1 VRRGMTGTDVLTAM
15 IGLVGRNKRRYGGY
29 IVHAGIVLMFL
40 GFAGEGFSKDEQLL
54 LKPGEEAT
62 VGEFTLHLD
71 AIRVTDDGQ
80 KQMVTA
86 HVSVKDVDGTDLGKM
101 YPAKW
106 YYRKH
111 EEEPTTE
118 VGIRRTFAEDLYIV
132 MPAFELQDQTASVE
146 VHINPLVNWIWF
158 GFGIMAIGTGIAL
171 LPERAISF
179 ATGTLPADAATASL
193 LVLALLLAPG
203 LAHAQHVDK
212 PQDSRLQVFSKD
224 VKAVTTKLA
233 CWCGGCSK
241 LPVGECSCGH
251 CALVKSEV
259 STMLDEGKSFD
270 AVLAHYVEEQGGN
283 HVLSEPPDRGMG
295 RVAWL
300 LPYLLGLTG
309 LLGAGAFAMRWSRS
323 PNVAGPA
330 SMLEEDSTLRS
341 RLDDE
346 LRDLD

>member
-1 VRRGMTGTDVLTAM
+1 M
-15 IGLVGRNKRRYGGY
+15 
-29 IVHAGIVLMFL
+29 
-40 GFAGEGFSKDEQLL
+40 
-54 LKPGEEAT
+54 
-62 VGEFTLHLD
+62 
-71 AIRVTDDGQ
+71 
-80 KQMVTA
+80 
-86 HVSVKDVDGTDLGKM
+86 
-101 YPAKW
+101 
-106 YYRKH
+106 
-111 EEEPTTE
+111 
-118 VGIRRTFAEDLYIV
+118 
-132 MPAFELQDQTASVE
+132 
-146 VHINPLVNWIWF
+146 
-158 GFGIMAIGTGIAL
+158 
-171 LPERAISF
+171 
-179 ATGTLPADAATASL
+179 
-193 LVLALLLAPG
+193 LALLLAPG

-224 VKAVTTKLA
+224 VKDVTTKLA

-283 HVLSEPPDRGMG
+283 HVLSEPPDQGMG

-300 LPYLLGLTG
+300 LPYLLGLAG

-330 SMLEEDSTLRS
+330 SMLEEDSSLRS

>member
-1 VRRGMTGTDVLTAM
+1 M

-29 IVHAGIVLMFL
+29 IVHLGIVLMFL
-40 GFAGEGFSKDEQLL
+40 GFAGEGFSRDEQLL

-62 VGEFTLHLD
+62 VGDYVLHLD
-71 AIRVTDDGQ
+71 ALRVTDDGQ

-86 HVSVKDVDGTDLGKM
+86 HVSVRDTEGKDLGKM

-146 VHINPLVNWIWF
+146 VHINPLVNWLWF
-158 GFGIMAIGTGIAL
+158 GFGILAVGTGIAL
-171 LPERAISF
+171 LPERAVSF
-179 ATGTLPADAATASL
+179 AVARVPAEAATATL
-193 LVLALLLAPG
+193 LVLALLLAPA
-203 LAHAQHVDK
+203 LARAQHVDN
-212 PQDSRLQVFSKD
+212 PRGAQLQVFSKEVRD
-224 VKAVTTKLA
+224 ATKKLA

-259 STMLDEGKSFD
+259 TQMMKDGQSEAQVLEHFVEPGDHLNEGGHLGKSG
-270 AVLAHYVEEQGGN
+270 LPL
-283 HVLSEPPDRGMG
+283 LSEPMSGSG
-295 RVAWL
+295 RLVL
-300 LPYLLGLTG
+300 YIPYLLGF
-309 LLGAGAFAMRWSRS
+309 AGALAALALAVTWARR
-323 PNVAGPA
+323 PALAGPA
-330 SMLEEDSTLRS
+330 GMLDDDAALRS

-346 LRDLD
+346 LRDMD

>member
-1 VRRGMTGTDVLTAM
+1 VGDYVL
-15 IGLVGRNKRRYGGY
+15 R
-29 IVHAGIVLMFL
+29 
-40 GFAGEGFSKDEQLL
+40 
-54 LKPGEEAT
+54 
-62 VGEFTLHLD
+62 LD

-86 HVSVKDVDGTDLGKM
+86 HVSVRDTDGADLGKM

-146 VHINPLVNWIWF
+146 VHINPLVNWLWF
-158 GFGIMAIGTGIAL
+158 GFGVMAVGTGIAL
-171 LPERAISF
+171 LPERAVSF
-179 ATGTLPADAATASL
+179 AAAQVPAGAATASL
-193 LVLALLLAPG
+193 MVIALLLGPA
-203 LAHAQHVDK
+203 LAFAQHVEA
-212 PQDSRLQVFSKD
+212 PRSSQLQVFSKEVRD
-224 VKAVTTKLA
+224 VTKKLA

-251 CALVKSEV
+251 CALVKGEVTEMMKDGQSE
-259 STMLDEGKSFD
+259 D
-270 AVLAHYVEEQGGN
+270 AVLAHYLEPPAAHAEDAVHRGQSGN
-283 HVLSEPPDRGMG
+283 VLLSEP
-295 RVAWL
+295 
-300 LPYLLGLTG
+300 TG
-309 LLGAGAFAMRWSRS
+309 GAGRLVFYIPFALGFAGALAALAMAVKWARR
-323 PNVAGPA
+323 PALAGPA
-330 SMLEEDSTLRS
+330 AMLDNDAALNS